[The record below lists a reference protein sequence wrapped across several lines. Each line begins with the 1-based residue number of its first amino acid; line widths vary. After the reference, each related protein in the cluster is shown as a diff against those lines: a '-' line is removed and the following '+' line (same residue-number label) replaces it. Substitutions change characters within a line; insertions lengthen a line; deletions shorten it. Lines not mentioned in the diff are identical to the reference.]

1 MGQPAVTETRAI
13 TDTTAAPRLGGRA
26 PEVAPPPAV
35 TLIDIRRPQRA
46 PHDPSEATGE
56 RQYNRRWWVGGHWRQ
71 QACGPN
77 HSQRKPIY
85 VAPYI
90 KGPEDKP
97 LSSERVNVWRR

>member
-1 MGQPAVTETRAI
+1 MTIKLGIDVGGTF
-13 TDTTAAPRLGGRA
+13 TDFVVAEDGTPPRIHK
-26 PEVAPPPAV
+26 
-35 TLIDIRRPQRA
+35 TLST